1 VVTLVGFVGVL
12 WGISGR
18 LMVGLLVYTG
28 VGTLISVVIGRRL
41 VGLYFQRYQREADF
55 RYGLIRVRDHAE
67 SIAFFRGE
75 RREHQDLLQ
84 RFGAVV
90 RNSLETIGWSRNL
103 RVFTH
108 SYNYIALVVPALVVG
123 PMYMRGEM
131 EFGVVTQAE
140 MAFAQ
145 VLASRVRHCL
155 VFREPQ
161 RVRRECAAY
170 QRPL

>member
-1 VVTLVGFVGVL
+1 MWAL
-12 WGISGR
+12 
-18 LMVGLLVYTG
+18 
-28 VGTLISVVIGRRL
+28 LISVVIGRRL

-55 RYGLIRVRDHAE
+55 RYGLVRVRDHAE

-75 RREHQDLLQ
+75 RREHQDLLR

-90 RNSLETIGWSRNL
+90 RNTLETIGWSRNL

-108 SYNYIALVVPALVVG
+108 SYNYVALVVPALVVG
-123 PMYMRGEM
+123 PMYMRGEI

-140 MAFAQ
+140 IAFAQ
-145 VLASRVRHCL
+145 VLAAVSVIVSYFENL
-155 VFREPQ
+155 SAS
-161 RVRRECAAY
+161 AASVQAH